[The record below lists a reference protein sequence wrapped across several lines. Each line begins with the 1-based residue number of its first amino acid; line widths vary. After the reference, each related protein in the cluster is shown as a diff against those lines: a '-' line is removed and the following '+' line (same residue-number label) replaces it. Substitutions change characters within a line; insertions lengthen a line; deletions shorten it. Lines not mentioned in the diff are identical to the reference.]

1 MVNTT
6 QQEYSLKGYIFTWV
20 TSVAAACVI
29 GTAWVYTHP
38 VQKFV
43 TVNIS
48 SLFNESA
55 QALALKKNESALQQ
69 AQARA
74 LKINQALQQ
83 LADACDC
90 PVMNSAAIAKRPGNE
105 NQSRAI
111 ARDMTEWVKEQIGA
125 N

>member
-1 MVNTT
+1 MFDTV
-6 QQEYSLKGYIFTWV
+6 QQESSLKGYIFTWV
-20 TSVAAACVI
+20 ASVAAACVI

-55 QALALKKNESALQQ
+55 QALALIKDESAMQQ
-69 AQARA
+69 AQAQA

-90 PVMNSAAIAKRPGNE
+90 LVMNSAAIAKRPGNE

-111 ARDMTEWVKEQIGA
+111 AHDMTKWVKERIGA